1 MVLRAQQERLC
12 GAGREVAR
20 LAGGVHRHAEAAGQ
34 EANIIFGT
42 VKNDQ
47 MLDEISV
54 TVIATG
60 FNLNGDLND
69 STTSFR
75 SETREKASSDIG
87 VEKIERDQH
96 RPIAARTGFD
106 EMNKLDENKNQ
117 EEDLNTP
124 TFLRRQKN
132 G

>member
-1 MVLRAQQERLC
+1 MIDSHCHLDHEPLFSNLKNVL
-12 GAGREVAR
+12 
-20 LAGGVHRHAEAAGQ
+20 
-34 EANIIFGT
+34 T
-42 VKNDQ
+42 
-47 MLDEISV
+47 
-54 TVIATG
+54 
-60 FNLNGDLND
+60 
-69 STTSFR
+69 R
-75 SETREKASSDIG
+75 SKDIG